1 MKRYFIYTFAAL
13 SLVLSC
19 NRTEPEQQSGDL
31 IRIGATIADVPS
43 TKALLNKADL
53 RGGTVNPEVKIY
65 DDLTDFVGTITVGNQ
80 TYVGTA
86 TQPVNVNY
94 INDTMVWSEGQGENA
109 TWNFNSGIA
118 WRWTRT
124 GIHHF
129 YGWLTKDPAGLQ
141 NNGTGT
147 AATFNEST
155 KVLSVPAI
163 TFTKDTPQF
172 DFSYSD
178 IVTKDVNSGISAA
191 ESVNLPLFH
200 LFTALDVWVANK
212 VNAPISNLSV
222 KFSNI
227 DNAKTAEI
235 NYSLT
240 ADKRVEYK
248 GGTIGDFVYGGDV
261 TALTAEQTTPVRLY
275 NAPDTCRLLWPQD
288 WSSAADANKPT
299 VSVTC
304 KIGDGIA
311 SFDNIALP
319 ENFTKME
326 AGKRY
331 KLVLTISAGKLYIN
345 VQVADWI
352 DTTDLEYTLKMNTS
366 MRLFDSWLYRYDTDG
381 NYGAYNGQG
390 TWVDDWATSHMA
402 VSEGRETDVSPSG
415 RPLRSPQIQLVTT
428 GVADATFELRVDNNA
443 FEIIRANKNTDGVVT
458 SYEASTDGV
467 LTIAAGEDVYTYFY
481 IVPKKDVTPT
491 NPVAKVSLIYNDP
504 VTGPQKVAFNY
515 NALPGY
521 SDDSAE
527 IWAYYFPADEYNIT
541 GKLRMYFQDYDH
553 PLVPT
558 PTQN

>member
-1 MKRYFIYTFAAL
+1 MKRHIIYTFAAL
-13 SLVLSC
+13 ALVLSC
-19 NRTEPEQQSGDL
+19 NRAEPEQQSGDL

-43 TKALLNKADL
+43 TKALINKNDL
-53 RGGTVNPEVKIY
+53 KGGEGKQNPEVKIY
-65 DDLTDFVGTITVGNQ
+65 DDLTGFTGTIN
-80 TYVGTA
+80 GTSY
-86 TQPVNVNY
+86 TNGDVNY
-94 INDTMVWSEGQGENA
+94 INDTTVWASGVGESA
-109 TWNFNSGIA
+109 TWNFKSGIN
-118 WRWTRT
+118 WRWTRS
-124 GIHHF
+124 GVHHF
-129 YGWLTKDPAGLQ
+129 YGWLTKDPEGKTPADLGDV
-141 NNGTGT
+141 N
-147 AATFNEST
+147 FED
-155 KVLSVPAI
+155 KILSVPAI
-163 TFTKDTPQF
+163 TFTKDTKQF

-178 IVTKDVNSGISAA
+178 IVEVPVDLNSGINAPS
-191 ESVNLPLFH
+191 SVNLPLYH

-212 VNAPISNLSV
+212 VNAPISNMSV

-227 DNAKTAEI
+227 ENAKTAEI

-240 ADKRVEYK
+240 ATKRVEY
-248 GGTIGDFVYGGDV
+248 GDGTLGDFVYGGDV
-261 TALTAEQTTPVRLY
+261 TSLTAEQTTPVSLY
-275 NAPDTCRLLWPQD
+275 NGTNNCRLLWPQD
-288 WSSAADANKPT
+288 WSAVTDATKKPK

-319 ENFTKME
+319 DNFTKME

-345 VQVADWI
+345 IKVADWI
-352 DTTDLEYTLKMNTS
+352 DTDPLAYSLKMNTS

-381 NYGAYNGQG
+381 DYATYTN
-390 TWVDDWATSHMA
+390 WATSHMA
-402 VSEGRETDVSPSG
+402 VSEGRETGVSPSG

-428 GVADATFELRVDNNA
+428 GVADATVANSGTFELRVDNDD
-443 FEIIRANKNTDGVVT
+443 FEIIRANKNTVGVVT

-467 LTIAAGEDVYTYFY
+467 LNIAAGDDVYTYFY
-481 IVPKKDVTPT
+481 IVPKVNVTPA

-515 NALPGY
+515 SALPGY

-527 IWAYYFPADEYNIT
+527 IWAYYFPADGYNIT